1 MIMKTN
7 AQIVKMPLPCYRLR
21 RTCRVCFALLAAL
34 LLVIT
39 SNVRAATRNVTVL
52 DFEFSPASVSIAP
65 GDTVLWT
72 WNGTVLHS
80 VTSGTPGSPDG
91 KFDSGLRK
99 QPGSTFPVTFPTE
112 GMFPYYCMPHGQMG
126 MTGMV
131 HVEAGSAAAAQPL
144 NLSTRLRVQ
153 TGEGAMIGGFIIT
166 GNSPKKV
173 IIRAIGPS
181 LEALG
186 VAGVLADPIVRLNG
200 SNGPIATNDN
210 WKDSQQAEIQATG
223 VAPTDDNESAIV
235 ATLSPGAYTAVVE
248 GKNQA
253 KGVGLVE
260 VYDLEQAANSAL
272 ANISTRGEVETGA
285 NVMIG
290 GFILG
295 KGSSAAKILVRGLG
309 PTLSDQNITGPL
321 ANPTLE
327 LRNSNGDLVRA
338 NDNWKSSQQAQIQ
351 ATGIPP
357 QNDLEAALVATLM
370 PGSYTAIL
378 AGKNGGTG
386 VGLLEA
392 YHLP

>member
-1 MIMKTN
+1 
-7 AQIVKMPLPCYRLR
+7 
-21 RTCRVCFALLAAL
+21 
-34 LLVIT
+34 
-39 SNVRAATRNVTVL
+39 
-52 DFEFSPASVSIAP
+52 
-65 GDTVLWT
+65 
-72 WNGTVLHS
+72 
-80 VTSGTPGSPDG
+80 
-91 KFDSGLRK
+91 
-99 QPGSTFPVTFPTE
+99 
-112 GMFPYYCMPHGQMG
+112 
-126 MTGMV
+126 
-131 HVEAGSAAAAQPL
+131 
-144 NLSTRLRVQ
+144 
-153 TGEGAMIGGFIIT
+153 MIGGFIIT

-181 LEALG
+181 LAEAG
-186 VAGVLADPIVRLNG
+186 VTGVLADPIVRLNG
-200 SNGPIATNDN
+200 RNGVIASNDN
-210 WKDSQQAEIQATG
+210 WKDAQQAEIQATG
-223 VAPTDDNESAIV
+223 VAPTDDRESAIV

-260 VYDLEQAANSAL
+260 VYDLAQEANSAL
-272 ANISTRGEVETGA
+272 ANISTRGAVETGA

-309 PTLSDQNITGPL
+309 PTLSEQNITGPL

-327 LRNSNGDLVRA
+327 LRNSNGVLVRA

-357 QNDLEAALVATLM
+357 QNDLEAALIATLT